1 MAAAAAVRSRRWALG
16 VEYDGTHFCGW
27 QQQPAL
33 RTVEGDLTEAVAGVA
48 DHAVALACGGRTDA
62 GVHASGQVVHF
73 DTAAVR
79 SARAW
84 VLGVNARLGRQLSVS
99 WARPVPDFFHA
110 RFSALRRRYRYSI
123 LNRSARS
130 ALQGGRTTWVQM
142 PLDVERMQRGG
153 AHLLG
158 EHDFSAFRAAEC
170 QSRSPVRR
178 LDRLELHR
186 EGDLVH
192 IDVAANAFL
201 HHMVRN
207 IAGLLIEVGRGTR
220 SPDDVLRLLVGRD
233 RRANAPTAPAEG
245 LCLQAV
251 DYPGAF
257 RLPQPPV

>member
-1 MAAAAAVRSRRWALG
+1 MAGEPVRSRRWALG

-27 QQQPAL
+27 QQQPGL
-33 RTVEGDLTEAVAGVA
+33 RTVEGELTAAVSGVA

-62 GVHASGQVVHF
+62 GVHARAQVVHF
-73 DTAAVR
+73 DTTATR
-79 SARAW
+79 SSRAW
-84 VLGVNARLGRQLSVS
+84 VLGVNARLGQHSSVA

-110 RFSALRRRYRYSI
+110 RFSAVRRRYRYSI
-123 LNRSARS
+123 FNRSARS
-130 ALQGGRTTWVQM
+130 ALQGGRTAWVQS
-142 PLDVERMQRGG
+142 PLDERRMQQGG
-153 AHLLG
+153 DHLLG

-178 LDRLELHR
+178 LERLEVRR

-207 IAGLLIEVGRGTR
+207 IAGLLIEVGRGVR
-220 SPDDVLRLLVGRD
+220 SPDDVLSLLGGRD

-251 DYPGAF
+251 DYPAAF
-257 RLPQPPV
+257 RLPHPV

>member
-1 MAAAAAVRSRRWALG
+1 MAGEPVRSRRWALG
-16 VEYDGTHFCGW
+16 IEYDGTHFCGW
-27 QQQPAL
+27 QQQPGL
-33 RTVEGDLTEAVAGVA
+33 RTVEGELTEAVSGVA

-62 GVHASGQVVHF
+62 GVHARGQVVHF
-73 DTAAVR
+73 DTAAAR
-79 SARAW
+79 SSRAW
-84 VLGVNARLGRQLSVS
+84 ALGVNARLGQQLSVA

-110 RFSALRRRYRYSI
+110 RFSAVRRRYRYSI
-123 LNRSARS
+123 FNRSARS
-130 ALQGGRTTWVQM
+130 ALQGGRTAWVQS
-142 PLDVERMQRGG
+142 PLDERRMQQGG
-153 AHLLG
+153 DHLLG

-178 LDRLELHR
+178 LERLEVRR

-207 IAGLLIEVGRGTR
+207 IAGLLIEVGRGART
-220 SPDDVLRLLVGRD
+220 PDDVLTLLEGRD

-251 DYPGAF
+251 DYPAAF
-257 RLPQPPV
+257 RLPHPV